1 MKLCVAYCRVSTDSN
16 DQKNSIEAQR
26 QYYTSLFMKK
36 EYNVANVGMIY
47 KKDGTKEK
55 LIGIFADE
63 GISGTSLNRRE
74 AFKTMI
80 EYAKKRTFDIIYVKS
95 VSRFARS
102 VEDGVKI
109 LKDLKEVGVGVYF
122 EDCGINSLDY
132 SKEFEITLRMMLA
145 QEESR
150 TKSDNVKWGMLRLY
164 EKGGWNGAPP
174 YGYIVDNG
182 FLKVE
187 LNEAEIVRKVYDLFL
202 NEGYGTGK
210 TARYLNDN
218 NIPTKKGTKWS
229 QTQVSTILENVIYTG
244 LQINHITETIDINRK
259 MRADV
264 EATKHIKHKFEYLRI
279 ISDDIYNMVQMER
292 KKRHD
297 LYSNHKGHSNKNLL
311 SCLLYCGE
319 CGGVYK
325 RKKRHSYKRKD
336 GTQLDIGYEWTCQI
350 NDMYGKSRCSHR
362 VALIED
368 EAIEQIKREIV
379 DLKTRNMDDLFELYL
394 KTKFN
399 YDISEDNYNVLL
411 KQKKRTLKEIEILRG
426 DFADE
431 IIGKDE
437 YKEQMKE
444 LNNKYVGI
452 AAEIER
458 IKRYDIEIESA
469 RLKYKQFIN
478 NVKSIDVN
486 NLTNAG
492 LKKIFKNII
501 VKGCQTKNGQKVKI
515 MSFNYYCLDMSIDEI
530 VNKAAKLGYKV
541 KGVTIH

>member
-1 MKLCVAYCRVSTDSN
+1 MKLCVAYARVSTDKE

-26 QYYTSLFMKK
+26 QYYTSLFSM
-36 EYNVANVGMIY
+36 EGYNPANVGMLY
-47 KKDGTKEK
+47 KKDGTREN
-55 LIGIFADE
+55 LLGIFADE

-74 AFKTMI
+74 SFKKMI
-80 EYAKKRTFDIIYVKS
+80 EYAKKRAFDIIYVKS

-102 VEDGVKI
+102 VEDGIKV

-132 SKEFEITLRMMLA
+132 SKEFEINLRMMLA

-150 TKSDNVKWGMLRLY
+150 TKSDNIKWGMLRLY

-174 YGYIVDNG
+174 YGYKVDNG

-187 LNEAEIVRKVYDLFL
+187 PNEAEIVRKVYALFL

-210 TARYLNDN
+210 IARYLNDN
-218 NIPTKKGTKWS
+218 SIPTQKGTKWS
-229 QTQVSTILENVIYTG
+229 QAQVATILENIIYTG
-244 LQINHITETIDINRK
+244 LQINHVTETIDINRK
-259 MRADV
+259 MRAEV
-264 EATKHIKHKFEYLRI
+264 EATKHIKHDFAHLKI
-279 ISDDIYNMVQMER
+279 ISGDIYNMVQMER
-292 KKRHD
+292 KKRYD
-297 LYSNHKGHSNKNLL
+297 LYNNHKGHSNQQLL

-325 RKKRHSYKRKD
+325 RKKRHSYRRKD

-350 NDMYGKSRCSHR
+350 NDMYGKNRCPHR

-368 EAIEQIKREIV
+368 EVIEQIKQEIL
-379 DLKTRNMDDLFELYL
+379 DLKNRNMDDLFELYL
-394 KTKFN
+394 KIKFN
-399 YDISEDNYNVLL
+399 YDISEDNYNKLL
-411 KQKKRTLKEIEILRG
+411 KQKERTLKEIEILRG

-452 AAEIER
+452 SAEIER

-469 RLKYKQFIN
+469 RLKYKQFIDNVN
-478 NVKSIDVN
+478 NTDIN

-501 VKGCQTKNGQKVKI
+501 VKGLQTKDGQKVK
-515 MSFNYYCLDMSIDEI
+515 MMRFNYYCMDLSIEDI
-530 VNKAAKLGYKV
+530 INKACELGYKV
-541 KGVTIH
+541 KGVAVH